1 MQFESSQGLQK
12 AVDMTGIEFQGKSL
26 NIKIN
31 NAPIGGGGGRA
42 PSRGGRG
49 GGRGEALSLNGEPS
63 TQAVLPQESQKN
75 PQNLTVVI
83 SYPVTLL

>member
-1 MQFESSQGLQK
+1 MDTYGCLKYECASHRCVTFLGCLDFVSVQGFAYVEFETSQGLQR
-12 AVDMTGIEFQGKSL
+12 AVDMTGIEFHGENL

-49 GGRGEALSLNGEPS
+49 PGRGNAS
-63 TQAVLPQESQKN
+63 
-75 PQNLTVVI
+75 
-83 SYPVTLL
+83 